1 MDRMIKDVE
10 TALRDS
16 AAALAEAPPADS
28 IAERAAAEGLLDIAY
43 AVVDSPLGPLV
54 AATTPRGLVR
64 LAYTGE
70 VRGEDEVLE
79 DLATRLSPR
88 ILESPARLDRARR
101 ELAEYFAGERKR
113 FELPIDWSL
122 TRGFTSE
129 VLRQT
134 ARIGFGKTSTY
145 AEVAS
150 RAGSPRAVR
159 AAGNALGANPLP
171 VVVPCHRVLRTGG
184 ALGGYT
190 GGIERKQFLLSLEGY
205 HR

>member
-16 AAALAEAPPADS
+16 AAALAEAPPAET

-43 AVVDSPLGPLV
+43 AIVDSPLGPLV

-70 VRGEDEVLE
+70 LRGEDEVLD

-101 ELAEYFAGERKR
+101 ELDEYFAGERKR

-134 ARIGFGKTSTY
+134 ARIAFGKTSTY

-190 GGIERKQFLLSLEGY
+190 GGTERKQFLLSLEGY